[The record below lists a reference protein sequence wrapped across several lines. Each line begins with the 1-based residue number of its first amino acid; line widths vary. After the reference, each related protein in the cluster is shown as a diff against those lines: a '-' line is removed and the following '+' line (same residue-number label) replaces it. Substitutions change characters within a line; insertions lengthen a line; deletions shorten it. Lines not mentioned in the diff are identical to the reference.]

1 MKVVFKLLLA
11 YLVASFL
18 ATGLALVLY
27 PSHAHV
33 PAVVVLLAFPLLP
46 WTLLGNL
53 VSGGARARDVWPL
66 VVFVLAFA
74 GVAWLA
80 FRRSGAPSKETAR
93 P

>member
-18 ATGLALVLY
+18 ATGLALVLF

-33 PAVVVLLAFPLLP
+33 PAVVVLLAFPLVP
-46 WTLLGNL
+46 WTLLANL
-53 VSGGARARDVWPL
+53 VSEGFRAREVGPL
-66 VVFVLAFA
+66 LVFVLAFG

-80 FRRSGAPSKETAR
+80 FRTSSKATTQR
-93 P
+93 